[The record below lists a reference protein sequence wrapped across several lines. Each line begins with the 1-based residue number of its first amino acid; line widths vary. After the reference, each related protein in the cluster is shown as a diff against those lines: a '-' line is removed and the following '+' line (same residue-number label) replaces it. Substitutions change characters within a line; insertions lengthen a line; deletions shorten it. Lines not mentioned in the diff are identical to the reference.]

1 MKITDFLMER
11 YAEECAD
18 AEALLGVYDE
28 LIATIQTSRITM
40 YALAPHFARWDPARV
55 MAECEAK
62 RRIVALE
69 QEWLTEMETILGKL
83 PGMRA
88 TSLTL
93 TLALLA
99 LPYATHPDYQEE
111 WRP

>member
-1 MKITDFLMER
+1 MKIADFLMER
-11 YAEECAD
+11 YAEEYAD
-18 AEALLGVYDE
+18 AEALVDVYDE
-28 LIATIQTSRITM
+28 LVATIQTSHITM

-55 MAECEAK
+55 MAECETK

-69 QEWLTEMETILGKL
+69 QEWLTEMEDILGKL
-83 PGMRA
+83 PEVHRG
-88 TSLTL
+88 SL

-99 LPYATHPDYQEE
+99 LPYAAHPDYQEE